1 MARLERFQH
10 LDYVFHLPKPIGHA
24 GSHRRRHFER
34 LMDADE
40 VVIQKMQRHRVRVI
54 GDFFLLNAFVSLVAR
69 LVGFDAYPIVA
80 DRGRNRCPAY

>member
-1 MARLERFQH
+1 
-10 LDYVFHLPKPIGHA
+10 
-24 GSHRRRHFER
+24 
-34 LMDADE
+34 MDADE

-80 DRGRNRCPAY
+80 GR